1 MGHRVNKPEIRRP
14 EFTFYKLHDDSTTT
28 SNHLASSGLVCS
40 TTRSTS
46 SSSRNCSGPTED
58 FGGHKMSARLWRMQC
73 DVNAYCS
80 DSLWQSEL
88 TAAHASARAQIVM
101 RFRIWGPGS
110 RFRRFN
116 YALRF
121 CLEALS
127 KLVEFASPSE
137 SAFIR
142 NMRQKII
149 VTDLCVGIC
158 HHYNAASVFKLL
170 SSELLANLQPRHPP
184 SRPHPSQQG

>member
-1 MGHRVNKPEIRRP
+1 M
-14 EFTFYKLHDDSTTT
+14 L
-28 SNHLASSGLVCS
+28 SNYVE
-40 TTRSTS
+40 T
-46 SSSRNCSGPTED
+46 
-58 FGGHKMSARLWRMQC
+58 ARFSVTPQ
-73 DVNAYCS
+73 
-80 DSLWQSEL
+80 
-88 TAAHASARAQIVM
+88 
-101 RFRIWGPGS
+101 
-110 RFRRFN
+110 
-116 YALRF
+116 
-121 CLEALS
+121 
-127 KLVEFASPSE
+127 LVEFASPSE